1 MKMRKRENVK
11 IEEKIKKT
19 SVFLKFFQK
28 NVKKGSI
35 LLEIA
40 VGISILAI
48 ISGLFIRK
56 SMAANKYVREQL
68 TKSNIETVAMS
79 LASFVA
85 NNKRLP
91 RPSETNDGV
100 ESDSPNAKFGY
111 VPYVTLGISATVAK
125 DGNLQPLVYIVEP
138 ALTANYSQIYEDN
151 FDSRVFCSYIHA
163 PKISVREN
171 SNRENFDSQNS
182 NNNVIAFAIDTKDHK
197 NSVGETIILRPT
209 SHTFWV
215 TRDVLL
221 MKYLK
226 NSPCAIENPRQNSN
240 KRLQGFDDDF

>member
-1 MKMRKRENVK
+1 MKKSP
-11 IEEKIKKT
+11 I
-19 SVFLKFFQK
+19 FLKFFQK
-28 NVKKGSI
+28 NSKKGSI

-48 ISGLFIRK
+48 ISGFIIRK
-56 SMAANKYVREQL
+56 NMMANKYVREQL
-68 TKSNIETVAMS
+68 TKSNIETVALS

-91 RPSETNDGV
+91 RPSETNNGI
-100 ESDSPNAKFGY
+100 ESDSPGAKFGY
-111 VPYVTLGISATVAK
+111 VPYRTLGISSTVAK
-125 DGNLQPLVYIVEP
+125 DGNLQPLVYIVESD
-138 ALTANYSQIYEDN
+138 LTANYSKIYEDT
-151 FDSRVFCSYIHA
+151 FDSRVFCSYVYV
-163 PKISVREN
+163 PKILVQEDS
-171 SNRENFDSQNS
+171 SQKNFDFQNS

-209 SHTFWV
+209 AHTFWV

-240 KRLQGFDDDF
+240 RRLQEFNDDF